1 MTPFAQPEDIAQLGG
16 IIELAIAPVFLL
28 VAAGGF
34 LNVLAG
40 RLHRIVDRARTRG
53 QLLLDAR
60 GGEHDQIQQELR
72 SIDRR
77 IGLVN
82 AAIGLV
88 VLAAVLICFVVILLF
103 GAAMLGIVLY
113 DTISGLFALAMI
125 SIAAGFTLFLFETR
139 IASRWIHVSSD
150 LLEHRLD
157 ERGDD

>member
-1 MTPFAQPEDIAQLGG
+1 MTDPNDVTALGQT
-16 IIELAIAPVFLL
+16 IQLAIAPVFLL

-53 QLLLDAR
+53 PLLLEAS
-60 GGEHDQIQQELR
+60 GHQHETIKEELR

-88 VLAAVLICFVVILLF
+88 VLAAVLICLVVILMF
-103 GAAMLGIVLY
+103 AAQMSDVAL
-113 DTISGLFALAMI
+113 SGPIAILFALAMF
-125 SIAAGFTLFLFETR
+125 SIAAGIALFLVETR

-150 LLEHRLD
+150 LLEHRVMEEQRRD
-157 ERGDD
+157 